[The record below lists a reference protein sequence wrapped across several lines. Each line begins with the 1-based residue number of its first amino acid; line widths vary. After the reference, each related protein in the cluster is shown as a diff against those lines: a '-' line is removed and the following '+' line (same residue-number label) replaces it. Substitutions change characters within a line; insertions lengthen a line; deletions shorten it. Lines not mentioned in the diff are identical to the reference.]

1 MALFKDGHISGIE
14 DLTDYDSQLLTLA
27 SAENIDVDRKLT
39 LAQKEIGMEIAA
51 LLNRAGQGLTPGSI
65 TETDCDSLVVTPALK
80 LWHTFRAL
88 ELVYRDAYDNQLN
101 DRFAGKRDSFKERA
115 HWARERL
122 LELGIGVAFAPVP
135 QAAAP
140 SITTVDGALEAG
152 TYYVSMS
159 WLNER
164 GQEGAHSAPAV
175 AYIQQ
180 GTFQACPGDTP
191 QGVTGWNVYA
201 GHTSETMARQNC
213 APLGLS
219 SAWTQ
224 PGQIAAGPAPSMGQS
239 PDVCVPVTRVLE
251 RG

>member
-1 MALFKDGHISGIE
+1 MALFNDGPMSGIE
-14 DLTDYDSQLLTLA
+14 DLTGYDSQLLTLA
-27 SAENIDVDRKLT
+27 SSENIDVDRKLT
-39 LAQKEIGMEIAA
+39 LAQEEIGMELAA
-51 LLNRAGQGLTPGSI
+51 LLNRAGHGLTPGSI
-65 TETDCDSLVVTPALK
+65 TETDSDSLVVTPALK
-80 LWHTFRAL
+80 LWHTFRTL
-88 ELVYRDAYDNQLN
+88 EMVYRDAYDNQLN

-135 QAAAP
+135 QAPAP

-152 TYYVSMS
+152 TYYVSMC

-175 AYIQQ
+175 AYVQE
-180 GTFQACPGDTP
+180 GTFQVNPGETP
-191 QGVTGWNVYA
+191 KAATGWNVYA
-201 GHTSETMARQNC
+201 GRSSETMARQNSS
-213 APLGLS
+213 PLGLS

-224 PGQIAAGPAPSMGQS
+224 PGQINTGPAPSNGQS
-239 PDVCVPVTRVLE
+239 PDVCVPIARVLE